1 MEKMCNP
8 FLRWIV
14 QPLVAKS
21 REKWVQTGLRR
32 ARRYG
37 LIRQTQTEP
46 EATQPL
52 LQRGWFIWLLFLMA
66 WILLAVLGTW
76 FNYHQRLYVGRPITW
91 RNAILMNV
99 MAYGAWALVLTPI
112 IIAVCKYFPL
122 ERNKF
127 KRLVPIHL
135 AAAFAIGSL
144 DALLR
149 TGGWFV
155 LRQADASFARTF
167 TSEFLFIT
175 EMDIWNYWVVAAVCH
190 GLLYYS
196 RYLDR
201 EQKSLRLE
209 NQLVTTELQLLK
221 MQLHPHFLFNTLH
234 TISAMVHADPDRA
247 EQMITQ
253 LGDLLR
259 ITLEGVDL
267 EEVTVKREL
276 EFLQRYL
283 DIQQTRFQERLRVR
297 LEVEPQTLD
306 ARVPY
311 LLLQPLVENAVFY
324 GVARSSLPGTIE
336 VEVRRSHGDLCLAVR
351 NDGPPPY
358 LREHDY
364 GGTGIGLSNTRA
376 RLSRLYG
383 TAQELRLQRQPAG
396 GAEVQ
401 VRLPF
406 RTAPESEPASHA
418 FAS

>member
-1 MEKMCNP
+1 MRQMRGE
-8 FLRWIV
+8 
-14 QPLVAKS
+14 Q
-21 REKWVQTGLRR
+21 EQ
-32 ARRYG
+32 AR
-37 LIRQTQTEP
+37 
-46 EATQPL
+46 PL
-52 LQRGWFIWLLFLMA
+52 LQRGWFLWLLFLAA
-66 WILLAVLGTW
+66 WTTLAVLGTW
-76 FNYHQRLYVGRPITW
+76 FNYHQRRYAGRPITW

-99 MAYGAWALVLTPI
+99 MGYSAWALVLTPI
-112 IIAVCKYFPL
+112 IITICKYFPL
-122 ERNKF
+122 ERRGM

-135 AAAFAIGSL
+135 AAAFAIGTL

-149 TGGWFV
+149 TGGWFA
-155 LRQADASFARTF
+155 LRLADGGFARTF

-175 EMDIWNYWVVAAVCH
+175 EMDLWNYWVVAAVCH
-190 GLLYYS
+190 GLFYYS
-196 RYLDR
+196 RYCDR
-201 EQKSLRLE
+201 EQKALRLE

-234 TISAMVHADPDRA
+234 TISAMVHVDPDRA

-259 ITLEGVDL
+259 ITLEGVDV

-283 DIQQTRFQERLRVR
+283 DIQQTRFQERLKVR
-297 LEVEPQTLD
+297 MEVEPQALD
-306 ARVPY
+306 ACVPY

-324 GVARSSLPGTIE
+324 GISQSSLPGTIE
-336 VEVRRSHGDLCLAVR
+336 VEVRRSNGDLCLAVR
-351 NDGPPPY
+351 NDGPPVP
-358 LREHDY
+358 RMERD

-383 TAQELRLQRQPAG
+383 TSQELRLQRRPAG
-396 GAEVQ
+396 GAEVR

-406 RTAPESEPASHA
+406 KTAPDDEPAAHA